1 VKGRDIVPAKDL
13 TQVRDTV
20 GISLIGS
27 AETAVAIE
35 MVAEEM
41 PDAKITDNDC
51 FYKVE
56 RDGLLR
62 FDMAD
67 LSERLGRDYTVHDFL
82 VNMTSYYG
90 RIVVSDAAVE
100 IRRHPARAVPGLVKE
115 KDQWRRNWKR
125 STQRANGTTGDS
137 TTLAPTRSS
146 RPAIL
151 SHRMA
156 RTRSG

>member
-1 VKGRDIVPAKDL
+1 MCAPSRPPTSAVSAWPAGPEPERPSRQPERDRLGGKGRKIVSAKDL

-51 FYKVE
+51 FYKIE
-56 RDGLLR
+56 RDGLLS
-62 FDMAD
+62 FNMAE
-67 LSERLGRDYTVHDFL
+67 LSDRLGREYTVHDFL

-100 IRRHPARAVPGLVKE
+100 IYA
-115 KDQWRRNWKR
+115 D
-125 STQRANGTTGDS
+125 
-137 TTLAPTRSS
+137 
-146 RPAIL
+146 IL
-151 SHRMA
+151 PERF
-156 RTRSG
+156 RD